1 MNQTSLRLELVP
13 RDLDSPLTPADLPR
27 GSTLS
32 ICRTRIRRRR
42 RRSRREGTKP
52 FPGLLKSELF
62 GSDFVSSPMSPCT
75 PNILRFKTMVSLVTP
90 LLLSLLASKVTKLC
104 DLGPNDSV
112 CSLQWT
118 REGSSLSVPD
128 AIEFVPWFI
137 IVARAIS
144 K

>member
-1 MNQTSLRLELVP
+1 MESSSLALLCSVSLYESSSSIRISYPTRMNQTSLRLELVP

-90 LLLSLLASKVTKLC
+90 LLLSLLARSWMHLLC
-104 DLGPNDSV
+104 KMTS
-112 CSLQWT
+112 T
-118 REGSSLSVPD
+118 
-128 AIEFVPWFI
+128 
-137 IVARAIS
+137 
-144 K
+144 